1 MSNYHILTVSG
12 DGNQFSVVAHFPV
25 PDTDNDVGVNY
36 RTALIE
42 SLGGSQPSSVPFIE
56 VAEQA
61 ALDAGE
67 LYEASARFNTHPG
80 ESLLDKRDRLDA
92 LYTEKAAEVQQRL
105 AYQLS
110 YWGYSR
116 DVP

>member
-1 MSNYHILTVSG
+1 MSDYHILTVSG

-25 PDTDNDVGVNY
+25 PNANNDVGVNY
-36 RTALIE
+36 RTALIQ
-42 SLGGSQPSSVPFIE
+42 SLGGSQPSAVPFIDPT
-56 VAEQA
+56 EQTQ
-61 ALDAGE
+61 LDAGE
-67 LYEASARFNTHPG
+67 LYEHSATFHTWPG

-92 LYTEKAAEVQQRL
+92 LYTQKLAEVQQRL